1 MLIILLRQKRFT
13 KFVSLGTLRL
23 TSFGKIKEVATLGTV
38 KPFEA
43 HYSGDL
49 TVELIGHLG
58 LCTASSR
65 LVV

>member
-1 MLIILLRQKRFT
+1 M
-13 KFVSLGTLRL
+13 SLGTLRL

-43 HYSGDL
+43 HYSVDL